1 MGSDSSTS
9 KDRDL
14 PDAAGESQG
23 GGEGDHLDGMNFMRE
38 TMLQRMSEFLGSA
51 AIEDDHGW
59 SQIVYKAGWG
69 EGFQA
74 GLRYAISITERQGR
88 GWGLQHAEEIRRH
101 DQGREKTSW

>member
-23 GGEGDHLDGMNFMRE
+23 GGEGDHIAGWNFMRE

-59 SQIVYKAGWG
+59 SQVVYKEGWG
-69 EGFQA
+69 EGFAA
-74 GLRYAISITERQGR
+74 GLRYAAGIGGR
-88 GWGLQHAEEIRRH
+88 
-101 DQGREKTSW
+101 K